1 MFIIVRA
8 LSLCRGDK
16 FRVAFAMIGTLRNL
30 LPKKTQIMALSA
42 TATKPTYDHVVSRLS
57 MENVSVVGLSPMRDN
72 IRYAVQAVTSL
83 DDFSSKLAT
92 GLRHMQNT
100 FPKMVIFCTKYD
112 NCCSLYLLLRSKLGS
127 HFTFPSDCIDLQEFR
142 LVDMYSSASTV
153 EMKQKIL
160 MSLVK

>member
-1 MFIIVRA
+1 MV
-8 LSLCRGDK
+8 
-16 FRVAFAMIGTLRNL
+16 
-30 LPKKTQIMALSA
+30 LSA
-42 TATKPTYDHVVSRLS
+42 TATKPTYDNVVSRLS
-57 MENVSVVGLSPMRDN
+57 MENVSVVGLSPIRDN

-112 NCCSLYLLLRSKLGS
+112 NCWSLYLLLRSKLGS

-153 EMKQKIL
+153 EMKEKNL
-160 MSLVK
+160 MSFSKVDSTLRVLIATTAFGMGVDIPNIRWIVH